1 MLAVEP
7 LARMSSFHR
16 LTSLYNTQR
25 CLTVVVIALI
35 EELRRAAGKPFL
47 LGGGLNKR
55 PEASS

>member
-1 MLAVEP
+1 
-7 LARMSSFHR
+7 MSSFHR